1 MNSINPTLYRRILDK
16 KIRIDNYPLLHP
28 DLSQQIQQQRRTEYI
43 HSSNAIEG
51 NTLTLGETAAAING
65 ETINGKTIKEH
76 FEAINHPATIEYVEE
91 QAKTGQPITEET
103 IKQIHTRLMD
113 NLLHEPGAY
122 RTGAARIVGAHI
134 MPPKSTYIHEKI
146 VELLTWLNTNPYE
159 YPPIEL
165 SARFMHRFLTIHPF
179 QEGNGR
185 TARLLMNLILMQ
197 HGYPVLTN
205 ISFRDRKK
213 YLTALQEAD
222 HGDPEPLIN
231 LVAMSVEDSLTKHI
245 IAVEEI
251 ETLSLK
257 EAAEQS
263 PYSADYLGLRAR
275 DGNLGAYKDGRNWK
289 VTREDLDQYIIQHNL
304 G

>member
-16 KIRIDNYPLLHP
+16 KIRIDNYPPLHP

-76 FEAINHPATIEYVEE
+76 FEAINHPITIEYVEE

-122 RTGAARIVGAHI
+122 RTGAARIAGAHI

-165 SARFMHRFLTIHPF
+165 SVRFMHRFLTIHPF